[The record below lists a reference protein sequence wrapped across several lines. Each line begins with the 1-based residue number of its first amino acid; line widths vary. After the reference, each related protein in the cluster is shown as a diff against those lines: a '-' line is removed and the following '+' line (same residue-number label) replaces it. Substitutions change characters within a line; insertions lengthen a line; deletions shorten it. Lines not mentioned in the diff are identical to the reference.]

1 MAIEIKK
8 GTVLVNND
16 PRANGATV
24 TVTEVVGG
32 FALYLARTR
41 KAKIAL
47 HRIHTDGKT
56 RASGYS
62 VKQ

>member
-1 MAIEIKK
+1 MAVEIKK

-24 TVTEVVGG
+24 TVTEVSGG
-32 FALYLARTR
+32 FAYYNARTR
-41 KAKIAL
+41 QAHIAL
-47 HRIHTDGKT
+47 HRIHHDGKA

>member
-1 MAIEIKK
+1 MAVEIKK

-16 PRANGATV
+16 PRAKGATV
-24 TVTEVVGG
+24 LVTEVSGG
-32 FALYLARTR
+32 FAWYQARTR

-47 HRIHTDGKT
+47 HRIYQDGKT